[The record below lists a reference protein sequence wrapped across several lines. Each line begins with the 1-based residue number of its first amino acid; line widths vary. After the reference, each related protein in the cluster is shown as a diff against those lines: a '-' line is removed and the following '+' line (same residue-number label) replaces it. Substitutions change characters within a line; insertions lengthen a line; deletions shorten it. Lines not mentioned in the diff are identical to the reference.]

1 MRAGEV
7 GDAMAAVIFDLDGTL
22 VDSAADIH
30 AAVNLLLAEEG
41 HPGLSRAQ
49 VTAMVG
55 AGVGVLLDRVIAATG
70 LPVAG
75 RDRLMTRFLMIYET
89 GSATLTKPY
98 PGVPEALSALA
109 GQGLTLGLCTNK
121 PLRPTRAVLAAQ
133 GWQDRF
139 ACVICG
145 DSLPTRKPD
154 PAMLQAALAGVGG
167 GPVLYVGD
175 SEVDAETAH
184 AAGVGFLL
192 YTEGY
197 RKSPVEALNPLASF
211 SHFAELPALVARWM
225 A

>member
-1 MRAGEV
+1 MSRLQLALNVSDLEQAIAFYSKLFATPPAKVKDGYANWEV
-7 GDAMAAVIFDLDGTL
+7 SDPPLKLVVFEAAEGGTL
-22 VDSAADIH
+22 NH
-30 AAVNLLLAEEG
+30 L
-41 HPGLSRAQ
+41 
-49 VTAMVG
+49 G
-55 AGVGVLLDRVIAATG
+55 AGRVRAFSAGSQPTG
-70 LPVAG
+70 RINPQ
-75 RDRLMTRFLMIYET
+75 
-89 GSATLTKPY
+89 
-98 PGVPEALSALA
+98 ALE
-109 GQGLTLGLCTNK
+109 
-121 PLRPTRAVLAAQ
+121 RLAAQ

-154 PAMLQAALAGVGG
+154 PAMLQAAIAGVGG

-192 YTEGY
+192 FTEGY

>member
-1 MRAGEV
+1 
-7 GDAMAAVIFDLDGTL
+7 MAAVIFDLDGTL

-30 AAVNLLLAEEG
+30 AAVNRMLAEEG
-41 HPGLSRAQ
+41 HPGLTRAQ
-49 VTAMVG
+49 VTGMVG
-55 AGVGVLLDRVIAATG
+55 SGVGVLLDRVIAATG

-75 RDRLMTRFLMIYET
+75 RDRLLTRFMLIYET
-89 GSATLTKPY
+89 ASANLTQCY
-98 PGVPEALSALA
+98 EGVPAALA
-109 GQGLTLGLCTNK
+109 ALADSGLTLGLCTNK
-121 PLRPTRAVLAAQ
+121 PERPTRALLKAM

-139 ACVICG
+139 ASVICG

-154 PAMLQAALAGVGG
+154 PAMLQAAIAGVGG

-192 YTEGY
+192 FTEGY

-211 SHFAELPALVARWM
+211 SHFAELPALVARWI